1 MQKCYK
7 LMSTSLCLCISAS
20 RSSSL
25 SLSPGQRRRENH
37 DFRTPPV
44 PREKHKIAA
53 NLIDGS
59 KVSGHVYRH
68 LEEDDSPDTSMRR

>member
-1 MQKCYK
+1 MT
-7 LMSTSLCLCISAS
+7 MSSS

-25 SLSPGQRRRENH
+25 SLSPGQRRRENPE
-37 DFRTPPV
+37 FRTPPV
-44 PREKHKIAA
+44 TREKHKIAA

-59 KVSGHVYRH
+59 KVNGHVYRH